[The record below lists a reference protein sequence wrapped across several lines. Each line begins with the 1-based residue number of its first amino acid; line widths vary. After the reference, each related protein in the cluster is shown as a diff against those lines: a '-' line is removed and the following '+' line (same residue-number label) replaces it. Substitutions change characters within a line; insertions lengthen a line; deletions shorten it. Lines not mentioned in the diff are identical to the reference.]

1 MNMKYTARMN
11 SSTYYNPDLLP
22 QFRIR
27 SREECD
33 TKYKRFWFDAL
44 KWIALNTD
52 DHRIE
57 RYRAGWVVEDA
68 KGNFVALAR
77 TEKIARTLIQGL
89 E

>member
-1 MNMKYTARMN
+1 MKHYIARMN
-11 SSTYYNPDLLP
+11 STTYYNPDLLP

-33 TKYKRFWFDAL
+33 TNSKRFWFDAL
-44 KWIALNTD
+44 KWVARSAV
-52 DHRIE
+52 DHGLGKS
-57 RYRAGWVVEDA
+57 RAGWVVEDA
-68 KGNFVALAR
+68 EGNFVALAR